1 MHWDALGAIAELLGA
16 LGVIAS
22 LFYVASQ
29 IRRNSSALE
38 ASTNQAVADSTQ
50 QRLLAPAQ
58 NPTLAAALAN
68 SRNDFDAL
76 TPTELVQLAFFSR
89 ATFRGIR
96 NAFFQPGTGPLGP
109 TCQNAY
115 YGWCG
120 KRRLKLLSAI
130 EGRIPEILGKLAA
143 DIEISPT
150 EVAAYALYAWAS
162 NGSVAGCLSAPK
174 RDARNGDCRRSVV

>member
-1 MHWDALGAIAELLGA
+1 MHWDALGAVSELLGA

-38 ASTNQAVADSTQ
+38 ASTNQAVSDSTQ

-68 SRNDFDAL
+68 SRNSFDAL

-89 ATFRGIR
+89 ATFRGIQ
-96 NAFFQPGTGPLGP
+96 NAFFQHRQG
-109 TCQNAY
+109 
-115 YGWCG
+115 
-120 KRRLKLLSAI
+120 LLSEAAWQDYEAI
-130 EGRIPEILGKLAA
+130 IRNNLSRP
-143 DIEISPT
+143 DVPVWWPT
-150 EVAAYALYAWAS
+150 ERETYDEEFADYVDRLLAEGPA
-162 NGSVAGCLSAPK
+162 V
-174 RDARNGDCRRSVV
+174 